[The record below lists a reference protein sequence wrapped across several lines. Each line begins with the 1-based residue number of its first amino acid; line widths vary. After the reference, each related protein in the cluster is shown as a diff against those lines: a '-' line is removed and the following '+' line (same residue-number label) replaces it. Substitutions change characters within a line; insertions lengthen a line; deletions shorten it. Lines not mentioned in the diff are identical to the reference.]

1 MEKQKEQTYI
11 NDNDKII
18 AEKIGQLLGEVRFFS
33 EDDIPSTERIKTIL
47 KTKEE
52 LIDEIS
58 KSGSK
63 NLFEGQKNSAQ
74 KEINLLLEEIL
85 TIQKNTKREKL
96 RKITTIRDNL
106 TSQQKAERF
115 EEIKEILNDLHLFS
129 HHLHDEKFDKKL
141 DWFKKYMKIND

>member
-1 MEKQKEQTYI
+1 MENREKDVNI

-33 EDDIPSTERIKTIL
+33 EDDIPSTERIKTII

-58 KSGSK
+58 KSGSQ
-63 NLFEGQKNSAQ
+63 NLFEGRKNGAQ

-85 TIQKNTKREKL
+85 TTQKNTKREKL
-96 RKITTIRDNL
+96 KKIAITRDNL
-106 TSQQKAERF
+106 TLQQKKEQF
-115 EEIKEILNDLHLFS
+115 EEIKEIINDLHLFS
-129 HHLHDEKFDKKL
+129 DHLRDEKFDKKL
-141 DWFKKYMKIND
+141 D

>member
-1 MEKQKEQTYI
+1 MENREKDVNI

-33 EDDIPSTERIKTIL
+33 EDDIPSTERIKTII

-58 KSGSK
+58 KSGSQ
-63 NLFEGQKNSAQ
+63 NLFEGRKNGAQ

-85 TIQKNTKREKL
+85 TTQKNTKREKL
-96 RKITTIRDNL
+96 KKIAITRDNL
-106 TSQQKAERF
+106 TLQQKKEQF
-115 EEIKEILNDLHLFS
+115 EEIKEIINDLHLFS
-129 HHLHDEKFDKKL
+129 DHLRDEKFDKKL
-141 DWFKKYMKIND
+141 DWFKKYIKIND